1 MSHLI
6 GSHLQSL
13 LLKQFHSLGGRKTG
27 HQLCVSE
34 ERGRDPSPH
43 TPTRPEQLGVS
54 QEEKEKKQSHYMAR
68 PGPALLC
75 KLSLGKP
82 GGIGTW
88 QERPLT
94 SMAA

>member
-1 MSHLI
+1 MSHLV

-27 HQLCVSE
+27 HQLCVSQ

-43 TPTRPEQLGVS
+43 THTGPEQLGAS
-54 QEEKEKKQSHYMAR
+54 QEKEEGQQSHYRAR

-82 GGIGTW
+82 GSLGTR
-88 QERPLT
+88 QERLLT